1 MARALAARPIL
12 LNGHHRLNV
21 EEKKLRNEGRGFS
34 DRDRHDMGKR
44 GSQVRVGNIYRQSN
58 SYFIFI
64 FFRIT
69 YEALDILEV
78 EEEVIEDVEEEGVV
92 V

>member
-44 GSQVRVGNIYRQSN
+44 GSQVRVGNMYFNFNQ
-58 SYFIFI
+58 FIFI

-92 V
+92 A

>member
-1 MARALAARPIL
+1 
-12 LNGHHRLNV
+12 
-21 EEKKLRNEGRGFS
+21 
-34 DRDRHDMGKR
+34 MGKR

-92 V
+92 VWEVAGTLEAEEAGEVGWEVRGEHTEAGEEARPQTE